1 MLYEKV
7 FKELEKQKVR
17 YLVIGGIAVNLHGF
31 TRATADLDL
40 FVALDE
46 ENLRE
51 FIKAAK
57 TLGLRPRVPVSLDD
71 LADAAKRK
79 DWIQNKHMKVFTLN
93 NPKDAREQIDMMVVT
108 DIDFEKAYKNK
119 TTVSVGAVQITIA
132 GIKELIKL
140 KEIAGRAKDKMD
152 IEELKEIEKIKK
164 EKKR

>member
-1 MLYEKV
+1 MLYERI
-7 FKELEKQKVR
+7 FRALEKHKVR

-51 FIKAAK
+51 FIKAVK
-57 TLGLRPRVPVSLDD
+57 GLGLRPRVPVSLDD

-79 DWIQNKHMKVFTLN
+79 DWIENKHMKVFTLN
-93 NPKDAREQIDMMVVT
+93 NPKDNREQIDMMVVN

-119 TTVSVGAVQITIA
+119 TTVFVGDVKITIA
-132 GIKELIKL
+132 GIKELIEMK
-140 KEIAGRAKDKMD
+140 KIAGRAKDKID

>member
-46 ENLRE
+46 ENLKE
-51 FIKAAK
+51 FIKAVKA
-57 TLGLRPRVPVSLDD
+57 LGLRPRVPVSLDD
-71 LADAAKRK
+71 LADVAKRN
-79 DWIQNKHMKVFTLN
+79 DWIENKHMKVFTLN
-93 NPKDAREQIDMMVVT
+93 NPKDNREQIDIMVVT

-119 TTVSVGAVQITIA
+119 TTVFIGDVKITIA
-132 GIKELIKL
+132 GIKELIEL

-164 EKKR
+164 EKKG